1 MLKFFKKKSSKGA
14 KRTGRPARS
23 VLAVIAG
30 LLIASAL
37 VRLGGGAGQAVALVT
52 DSEPEEMMQESMGD
66 EGDEGKSLPSDAAMA
81 QNFPTEMSTSEVS
94 DMVAAFQ
101 AREARL
107 AAREAA
113 LEDRMTAL
121 RVADQQITAK
131 LEKLEAAEAQLR
143 ETIALAETASK
154 DDLDRLTLVYE
165 NMKPKQAAALFE
177 EMDPNFA
184 AGFLGRM
191 RPEAAADIMAGLS
204 PASAHLFSVV
214 LAGRNAN
221 VPQE

>member
-1 MLKFFKKKSSKGA
+1 MKVFRMKLP
-14 KRTGRPARS
+14 KRAGKRAGRS

-52 DSEPEEMMQESMGD
+52 DGVAETIMPEA
-66 EGDEGKSLPSDAAMA
+66 SDSNTTPPVGAAMA
-81 QNFPTEMSTSEVS
+81 ENFPPTMGASEVS

-107 AAREAA
+107 VAREEA
-113 LEDRMTAL
+113 LEDRMAAL
-121 RVADQQITAK
+121 RVADQQISEKLAK
-131 LEKLEAAEAQLR
+131 LEEAEAQLR
-143 ETIALAETASK
+143 ETIAMAETASK

-165 NMKPKQAAALFE
+165 NMKPKQASALFE

-191 RPEAAADIMAGLS
+191 RPESAAAIMAGLS
-204 PASAHLFSVV
+204 PESAHLFSVV

>member
-1 MLKFFKKKSSKGA
+1 MRRT
-14 KRTGRPARS
+14 KRAGRS
-23 VLAVIAG
+23 VLGVIAG

-37 VRLGGGAGQAVALVT
+37 VRLGVGAEQAVARAVDGVQPDLAQSGEDRDGRVPT
-52 DSEPEEMMQESMGD
+52 M
-66 EGDEGKSLPSDAAMA
+66 AAMA
-81 QNFPTEMSTSEVS
+81 EDFPTEMSNAEVS
-94 DMVAAFQ
+94 DMLAAFQ

-113 LEDRMTAL
+113 LDERLAAL
-121 RVADQQITAK
+121 KVADQQISEK
-131 LEKLEAAEAQLR
+131 LARLEAAEAQLR
-143 ETIALAETASK
+143 DTIALAETASK
-154 DDLDRLTLVYE
+154 DDLDRLTQVYE

-184 AGFLGRM
+184 AGFLARM
-191 RPEAAADIMAGLS
+191 RAESAAEIMAGLS
-204 PASAHLFSVV
+204 PESAHLFSVV

>member
-1 MLKFFKKKSSKGA
+1 MAGFRLRKT
-14 KRTGRPARS
+14 KRAGRS
-23 VLAVIAG
+23 VLGVIAG

-37 VRLGGGAGQAVALVT
+37 VRLGIGAEQAVARAL
-52 DSEPEEMMQESMGD
+52 
-66 EGDEGKSLPSDAAMA
+66 DAAEPRLAEAGQDPVTRTPVMSA
-81 QNFPTEMSTSEVS
+81 MSDNFPAEMSNAEVS
-94 DMVAAFQ
+94 DMLAAFQ

-107 AAREAA
+107 VAREAA
-113 LEDRMTAL
+113 LEERLAAL
-121 RVADQQITAK
+121 NVANQQITEK
-131 LEKLEAAEAQLR
+131 LAQLEAAEAQLR

-154 DDLDRLTLVYE
+154 DDLDRLTQVYE

>member
-1 MLKFFKKKSSKGA
+1 MKLFRMKLPKHAG
-14 KRTGRPARS
+14 KRAGRS

-52 DSEPEEMMQESMGD
+52 DGVADNIMQEASSKDTAPPVG
-66 EGDEGKSLPSDAAMA
+66 AAMA
-81 QNFPTEMSTSEVS
+81 EDFPPTMGAPEIS

-107 AAREAA
+107 VAREEA
-113 LEDRMTAL
+113 LEERMAAL
-121 RVADQQITAK
+121 RVADQQISEKLAK
-131 LEKLEAAEAQLR
+131 LEEAEAQLR

-165 NMKPKQAAALFE
+165 NMKPKQASALFE

-191 RPEAAADIMAGLS
+191 RPESAAAIMAGLS
-204 PASAHLFSVV
+204 PESAHLFSVV

>member
-1 MLKFFKKKSSKGA
+1 MKSFRLRKACGKG
-14 KRTGRPARS
+14 RS
-23 VLAVIAG
+23 VLGIIAG

-37 VRLGGGAGQAVALVT
+37 VRLSIGAGQAVALVSDGVPPDT
-52 DSEPEEMMQESMGD
+52 SQEVLGEVPGTPAM
-66 EGDEGKSLPSDAAMA
+66 AAMA
-81 QNFPTEMSTSEVS
+81 EDFPPVMSDTEIS

-107 AAREAA
+107 TAREAA
-113 LEDRMTAL
+113 LEDRMAAL
-121 RVADQQITAK
+121 RVADQQVTEK
-131 LEKLEAAEAQLR
+131 LAKLEAAEQQLR

-191 RPEAAADIMAGLS
+191 RPESAAEIMAGLS
-204 PASAHLFSVV
+204 PESAHMFSVV

-221 VPQE
+221 VPRE

>member
-1 MLKFFKKKSSKGA
+1 MAFLRMKLP
-14 KRTGRPARS
+14 KRAGKRAGRS

-52 DSEPEEMMQESMGD
+52 DGAMNTMMQDGAEKGP
-66 EGDEGKSLPSDAAMA
+66 EKGTAPPVGAAMA
-81 QNFPTEMSTSEVS
+81 EDFPPTMGASEIS

-107 AAREAA
+107 VAREEA
-113 LEDRMTAL
+113 LEDRMAAL
-121 RVADQQITAK
+121 RVADQQISEKLAK
-131 LEKLEAAEAQLR
+131 LEQAETQLR

-165 NMKPKQAAALFE
+165 NMKPKQASALFE

-191 RPEAAADIMAGLS
+191 RPEAAAAIMAGLS
-204 PASAHLFSVV
+204 PESAHLFSVV